1 MLEHQTV
8 NRLGNEIGRAGVVC
22 LGDGI
27 EIVQPRNDQDGDRGR
42 GAIPSQLPTRILKQF
57 NEKRPGVAVTPGLQ
71 VVRILGFGRVS
82 QAQWELQIIRGE
94 RGITRPY
101 AFLDRTGP

>member
-1 MLEHQTV
+1 MLFLPV
-8 NRLGNEIGRAGVVC
+8 GREALESSSPG
-22 LGDGI
+22 L
-27 EIVQPRNDQDGDRGR
+27 QP
-42 GAIPSQLPTRILKQF
+42 GAMPSQLPTRILKEF